1 MAEAAAA
8 AKEAEEE
15 VPKTRDEAYEHYMR
29 NADLLCAQLSDIQGK
44 QDSIIKEAEEKA
56 AAKLLAKEPETKAL
70 SRGMSREALIE
81 AVAETNE
88 EYMEINAQMR
98 RELDEIRRSMP
109 EEVDLSLIEK
119 WKRQHRRS
127 HT

>member
-1 MAEAAAA
+1 M
-8 AKEAEEE
+8 
-15 VPKTRDEAYEHYMR
+15 TGLIR
-29 NADLLCAQLSDIQGK
+29 CAGMI
-44 QDSIIKEAEEKA
+44 
-56 AAKLLAKEPETKAL
+56 TK
-70 SRGMSREALIE
+70 
-81 AVAETNE
+81 NE

-109 EEVDLSLIEK
+109 EEVDPSLIEK